1 MNALSPTATGP
12 APWSGLRLELAKMR
26 RLHSLPVAAAI
37 ASATV
42 ALSSMPLFQ
51 ADHSDFVRS
60 GSHLWEQLLMSYTMI
75 SAITGP
81 ILASVLDSRQT
92 DIEHAG
98 AGWALF
104 ATAGRTPGA
113 LCRAKLG
120 ALALIIGPAIALQ
133 SAVLVSCA
141 RFAGVTLPL
150 QALPWALYTGEV
162 IAVTLALC
170 AFHVWL
176 AAVKDNQLIGVG
188 VGLIGSFIGVYM
200 LLAPSWA
207 ARLVPW
213 GYYAVISCVMQTDPT
228 VRGLVYVTPPLAW
241 VGAFVVA
248 AALLFTAATRG
259 LDRIER

>member
-81 ILASVLDSRQT
+81 ILASVLASRQT

-98 AGWALF
+98 AG
-104 ATAGRTPGA
+104 
-113 LCRAKLG
+113 
-120 ALALIIGPAIALQ
+120 
-133 SAVLVSCA
+133 
-141 RFAGVTLPL
+141 
-150 QALPWALYTGEV
+150 
-162 IAVTLALC
+162 
-170 AFHVWL
+170 
-176 AAVKDNQLIGVG
+176 
-188 VGLIGSFIGVYM
+188 
-200 LLAPSWA
+200 
-207 ARLVPW
+207 
-213 GYYAVISCVMQTDPT
+213 
-228 VRGLVYVTPPLAW
+228 
-241 VGAFVVA
+241 
-248 AALLFTAATRG
+248 
-259 LDRIER
+259 